1 MKRSRKYSTM
11 IYILLYTIA
20 LQYHYVDCNSTLSPA
35 ATLESPSVS
44 TPSLLTNQTTEIP
57 HTTEELLQIIK
68 SSTVRISTEA
78 SDLDE
83 VTKHEHTSS
92 STTNNP
98 GKPKDLKTPSKVEPK
113 IDQDQISG

>member
-11 IYILLYTIA
+11 IYILLYTIILA
-20 LQYHYVDCNSTLSPA
+20 QYDYVDCNSTLSPA

-92 STTNNP
+92 TNNP
-98 GKPKDLKTPSKVEPK
+98 SKPKDLKTPSKVEPK